1 MISRF
6 LLVPAV
12 LALVAG
18 CNQAPA
24 PTADQVTPDQ
34 ATAAD
39 AAAATPLLDVGAGTY
54 LIDRNHAML
63 GFHIRHMG
71 MSNYVAR
78 FTEYSIK
85 VDYVPDNL
93 AASSIAVVIDPKSI
107 GLDYHG
113 DFKATHPN
121 SPNATFVDELM
132 SDKYF
137 DAAKYPTIEFHS
149 TRIEPRGP
157 GRFSITGDLS
167 LHGQTHPV
175 TLEATVVGSKADHPM
190 YGGGDVFGFSA
201 SGSFSRSAFGMDH
214 LVAPGIVGDE
224 VSLRFEGEFHE
235 QKAPAGTDGATGQT

>member
-12 LALVAG
+12 LALVVG

-24 PTADQVTPDQ
+24 PTADQAAPDK
-34 ATAAD
+34 
-39 AAAATPLLDVGAGTY
+39 AATTPQLNVGAGTY
-54 LIDRNHAML
+54 LVDLDHATL
-63 GFHIRHMG
+63 AFQVQHMG

-78 FTEYSIK
+78 FTDYSIEVK
-85 VDYVPDNL
+85 YVPDNL
-93 AASSIAVVIDPKSI
+93 AASSVSVVIDPRSI
-107 GLDYHG
+107 GLDYRA

-132 SDKYF
+132 GDKYF

-149 TRIEPRGP
+149 TRIEASSP
-157 GRFSITGDLS
+157 GRLSITGDLS

-175 TLEATVVGSKADHPM
+175 TLDATVVGSKADHPM
-190 YGGGDVFGFSA
+190 YGGLDVFGLSVTGRFN
-201 SGSFSRSAFGMDH
+201 RSAFGMDH

-224 VSLRFEGEFHE
+224 IFMRFEGEFNE
-235 QKAPAGTDGATGQT
+235 QKAPAGATGTT